1 MAEERHRVTSDQSVK
16 ELVAELQTVI
26 DKAAALIREM
36 QARSPEEASNTE
48 QGAAEVGGDIDQLKS
63 RLAEAETDLQETTD
77 RMVEVEHQRGRLMSL
92 YVATCE
98 LHETLDLDEVK
109 RTVGEI
115 AIELLGADSFA
126 LLLRQGETDGYE
138 VAVSRRTVGVADGLF
153 VGPDYTGGD
162 PMVDEALVD
171 GVLRTTTEEG
181 SHALAVVPLAIK
193 GTILGA
199 LVILKLLDHKASLTS
214 EDRDLLDLLA
224 AHAASALFA
233 AQLFVATDRKL
244 RTLEDLVEVVRGG

>member
-1 MAEERHRVTSDQSVK
+1 LAEDRHRDASELTVE
-16 ELVAELQTVI
+16 ELVAELQSVI
-26 DKAAALIREM
+26 DKAGVLIREV
-36 QARSPEEASNTE
+36 QGRSPDESSDTGHEAADAS
-48 QGAAEVGGDIDQLKS
+48 GDIDQLKS
-63 RLAEAETDLQETTD
+63 RLAESETDLQETTD

-98 LHETLDLDEVK
+98 LHETLDLEEVK

-115 AIELLGADSFA
+115 AVELLGADSYA
-126 LLLRQGETDGYE
+126 LLLRQGDTDGYE

-162 PMVDEALVD
+162 AMVDEALVD
-171 GVLRTTTEEG
+171 GVLRTSTEEG
-181 SHALAVVPLAIK
+181 SHPLAIK
-193 GTILGA
+193 GSTMGA

>member
-1 MAEERHRVTSDQSVK
+1 MAKERHRVASDLSVE
-16 ELVAELQTVI
+16 ELVAELQSVI
-26 DKAAALIREM
+26 DKAGVLIREV
-36 QARSPEEASNTE
+36 QGRSSAESSNVE
-48 QGAAEVGGDIDQLKS
+48 QGVGGVSGDIDQLRS

-77 RMVEVEHQRGRLMSL
+77 RMVEVEHQRGRLMGL

-98 LHETLDLDEVK
+98 LHETLDLEEVK

-115 AIELLGADSFA
+115 AIDLLGADSFA
-126 LLLRQGETDGYE
+126 LLIRRGESDGYE
-138 VAVSRRTVGVADGLF
+138 VAVSRRTEGVADGLF
-153 VGPDYTGGD
+153 AGPEYTGGD
-162 PMVDEALVD
+162 PMVDDALVD
-171 GVLRTTTEEG
+171 GVLRTATEEG
-181 SHALAVVPLAIK
+181 SNALAVVPLTIK
-193 GTILGA
+193 GTTMGA
-199 LVILKLLDHKASLTS
+199 LVILKLLEHKPSLTS

>member
-1 MAEERHRVTSDQSVK
+1 M
-16 ELVAELQTVI
+16 AELQTVI
-26 DKAAALIREM
+26 DKAGVLIREV
-36 QARSPEEASNTE
+36 QGRSPEKSSNTE
-48 QGAAEVGGDIDQLKS
+48 QEVDGVSGENDQLKS
-63 RLAEAETDLQETTD
+63 RLAESESDLQETTD
-77 RMVEVEHQRGRLMSL
+77 RMVEVEHQRGRLMGL

-98 LHETLDLDEVK
+98 LHETLDLEEVK

-115 AIELLGADSFA
+115 AVELLGADSFA

-171 GVLRTTTEEG
+171 GVLRTITEEG

-193 GTILGA
+193 GTTIGA
-199 LVILKLLDHKASLTS
+199 LVILKLLEHKPSLTS

>member
-1 MAEERHRVTSDQSVK
+1 MSEDRHRDASELTVEELVSELQSV
-16 ELVAELQTVI
+16 L
-26 DKAAALIREM
+26 DKAGMLIREV
-36 QARSPEEASNTE
+36 QGRSPEDGSD
-48 QGAAEVGGDIDQLKS
+48 AERDAGDARDEIDQLKR
-63 RLAEAETDLQETTD
+63 RLAEAETDLEETTN
-77 RMVEVEHQRGRLMSL
+77 RMVEVEHQRGRLMGL

-98 LHETLDLDEVK
+98 LHETLDLEEVK

-126 LLLRQGETDGYE
+126 LLLRQGDTDGYE

-193 GTILGA
+193 GSTMGA

>member
-1 MAEERHRVTSDQSVK
+1 LEEDRQRSASDLTVE
-16 ELVAELQTVI
+16 ELVAQLQAVI
-26 DKAAALIREM
+26 DKAAVLIREV
-36 QARSPEEASNTE
+36 QGRSPEDTSNADQEAD
-48 QGAAEVGGDIDQLKS
+48 GASGDLDQLKS
-63 RLAEAETDLQETTD
+63 RLAEAESDLQETTD
-77 RMVEVEHQRGRLMSL
+77 RMVEVEHQRGRLMGL

-98 LHETLDLDEVK
+98 LHETLDLEEVK

-115 AIELLGADSFA
+115 AVELLGADSFA

-171 GVLRTTTEEG
+171 AVLRTTTEEG

-193 GTILGA
+193 GTTMGA

>member
-1 MAEERHRVTSDQSVK
+1 M
-16 ELVAELQTVI
+16 AELQTVI
-26 DKAAALIREM
+26 DKAGVLIREV
-36 QARSPEEASNTE
+36 QGRSPEKTSNAE
-48 QGAAEVGGDIDQLKS
+48 REVGEVSGENDQLKS
-63 RLAEAETDLQETTD
+63 RLAEAESDLQETTD
-77 RMVEVEHQRGRLMSL
+77 RMVEVEHQRGRLMGL

-98 LHETLDLDEVK
+98 LHETLDLEEVK

-115 AIELLGADSFA
+115 AVELLGADSFA

-171 GVLRTTTEEG
+171 GVLRTITEEG

-193 GTILGA
+193 GTTMGA
-199 LVILKLLDHKASLTS
+199 LVILKLLEHKPSLTS

>member
-1 MAEERHRVTSDQSVK
+1 LAKERQGVASERSVE
-16 ELVAELQTVI
+16 ELVAELQSVI
-26 DKAAALIREM
+26 DKAGVLIREVHG
-36 QARSPEEASNTE
+36 RSSEEASN
-48 QGAAEVGGDIDQLKS
+48 AEPDAGDVSGDVDQLRK
-63 RLAEAETDLQETTD
+63 RLAEAESDLQETTD
-77 RMVEVEHQRGRLMSL
+77 RMVEVEHQRGRLMGL
-92 YVATCE
+92 YVATCQ
-98 LHETLDLDEVK
+98 LHETLDIEEVK

-171 GVLRTTTEEG
+171 GVLRTATEEG
-181 SHALAVVPLAIK
+181 SFALAVVPLAFK
-193 GTILGA
+193 GSTMGA
-199 LVILKLLDHKASLTS
+199 LVILKLLDHKPSLTS

-244 RTLEDLVEVVRGG
+244 RTLEDLVELVRGG

>member
-1 MAEERHRVTSDQSVK
+1 LEEDRKRSASDLTVE
-16 ELVAELQTVI
+16 ELVAQLQAVI
-26 DKAAALIREM
+26 DKAAVLIREV
-36 QARSPEEASNTE
+36 QGRATAEIADVE
-48 QGAAEVGGDIDQLKS
+48 QKAGEVSGDIDQLRS

-77 RMVEVEHQRGRLMSL
+77 RMVEVEHQRGRLMGL

-98 LHETLDLDEVK
+98 LHETLDLEEVK

-193 GTILGA
+193 GTTMGA
-199 LVILKLLDHKASLTS
+199 LVILKLLEHKPSLTS

>member
-1 MAEERHRVTSDQSVK
+1 M
-16 ELVAELQTVI
+16 AELQSVI
-26 DKAAALIREM
+26 DKAGVLIREV
-36 QARSPEEASNTE
+36 QGRSPDESSDTGHEAGDAS
-48 QGAAEVGGDIDQLKS
+48 GDIDQLKS
-63 RLAEAETDLQETTD
+63 RLAESETDLQETTD

-98 LHETLDLDEVK
+98 LHETLDLEEVK

-115 AIELLGADSFA
+115 AVELLGADSYA
-126 LLLRQGETDGYE
+126 LLLRQGDTDGYE

-162 PMVDEALVD
+162 AMVDEALVD
-171 GVLRTTTEEG
+171 GVLRTSTEEG

-193 GTILGA
+193 GSTMGA

>member
-1 MAEERHRVTSDQSVK
+1 MAKERQGVASERSVE
-16 ELVAELQTVI
+16 ELVAELQSVI
-26 DKAAALIREM
+26 DKAGVLIREVHG
-36 QARSPEEASNTE
+36 RSSEEASN
-48 QGAAEVGGDIDQLKS
+48 AEPDAGDVSGDVDQLRK
-63 RLAEAETDLQETTD
+63 RLAEAESDLQETTD
-77 RMVEVEHQRGRLMSL
+77 RMVEVEHQRGRLMGL
-92 YVATCE
+92 YVATCQ
-98 LHETLDLDEVK
+98 LHETLDIEEVK

-171 GVLRTTTEEG
+171 GVLRTATEEG
-181 SHALAVVPLAIK
+181 SFALAVVPLAFQ
-193 GTILGA
+193 GSTMGA
-199 LVILKLLDHKASLTS
+199 LVILKLLDHKPSLTS

-244 RTLEDLVEVVRGG
+244 RTLEDLVELVRGG

>member
-1 MAEERHRVTSDQSVK
+1 LEEDRQRSASDLTVE
-16 ELVAELQTVI
+16 ELVAQLQAVI
-26 DKAAALIREM
+26 DKAAVLIREV
-36 QARSPEEASNTE
+36 QGRSPEDTSNADQEAD
-48 QGAAEVGGDIDQLKS
+48 GASGDLDQLKS
-63 RLAEAETDLQETTD
+63 RLAEAESDLQETTD
-77 RMVEVEHQRGRLMSL
+77 RMVEVEHQRGRLMGL

-98 LHETLDLDEVK
+98 LHETLDLEEVK

-115 AIELLGADSFA
+115 AVELLGADSFA

-193 GTILGA
+193 GTTMGA
-199 LVILKLLDHKASLTS
+199 LVILKLLEHKPSLTS